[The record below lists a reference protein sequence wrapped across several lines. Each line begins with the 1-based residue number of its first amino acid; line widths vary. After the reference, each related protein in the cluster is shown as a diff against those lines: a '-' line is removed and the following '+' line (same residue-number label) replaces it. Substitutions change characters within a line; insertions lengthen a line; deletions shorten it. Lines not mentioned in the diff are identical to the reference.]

1 MRRIFYYYNS
11 HGALIFE
18 YRDNSGRYIDRC
30 YLYYSFREAL
40 RRFRNEF
47 HLQRKHIELIN
58 LYEKEQSDG
67 KLTGTQKISLS

>member
-30 YLYYSFREAL
+30 YLY
-40 RRFRNEF
+40 
-47 HLQRKHIELIN
+47 
-58 LYEKEQSDG
+58 
-67 KLTGTQKISLS
+67 SLSVKRYGDFAMNFICSANI

>member
-1 MRRIFYYYNS
+1 MRRIFYYYNR

-30 YLYYSFREAL
+30 YLYYSLREVL
-40 RRFRNEF
+40 HRFRDEF
-47 HLQRKHIELIN
+47 HLRRKHIELIN

-67 KLTGTQKISLS
+67 KLKGTQKISLS